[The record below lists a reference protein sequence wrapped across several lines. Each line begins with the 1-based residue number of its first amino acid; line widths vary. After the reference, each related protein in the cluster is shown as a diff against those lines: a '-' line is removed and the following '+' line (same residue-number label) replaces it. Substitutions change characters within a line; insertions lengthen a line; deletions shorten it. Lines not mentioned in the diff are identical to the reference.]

1 MCVSVSSE
9 EEIGVCVDDGGDAD
23 ETMEWLYYIHYC
35 FVIVLLLVI
44 AG

>member
-1 MCVSVSSE
+1 MCVSASFG
-9 EEIGVCVDDGGDAD
+9 EEIGGWDDGGGDAD